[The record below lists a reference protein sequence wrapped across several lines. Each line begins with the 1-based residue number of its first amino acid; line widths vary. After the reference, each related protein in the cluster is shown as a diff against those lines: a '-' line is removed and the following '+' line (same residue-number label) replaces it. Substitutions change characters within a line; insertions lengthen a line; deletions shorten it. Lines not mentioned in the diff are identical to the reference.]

1 MNFHGSFEEIRLL
14 FHDTVERGD
23 IFVAL
28 TICREKWAYVSGR
41 LDGDEAA
48 VTLIPAL
55 AKI

>member
-14 FHDTVERGD
+14 FHETVEKGD

-48 VTLIPAL
+48 VTLISAL
-55 AKI
+55 GV